1 MPKKAPGAGTSKLGS
16 SANPAKRSALLP
28 AKLPETESFLQA
40 NSSVIGSIDQSAGP
54 IQTAAQRI
62 NELNKL
68 ELPQLNGTGEDE
80 VFGGDGIEVDYELQ
94 NQQNMMTSQNLVS
107 MVSTNRTVQ
116 DTEINTDANNFQSTK
131 DKFMQLS
138 EKEMQQNKKLEK
150 SRQEVIAGKILRIR
164 AEI

>member
-1 MPKKAPGAGTSKLGS
+1 
-16 SANPAKRSALLP
+16 
-28 AKLPETESFLQA
+28 
-40 NSSVIGSIDQSAGP
+40 
-54 IQTAAQRI
+54 
-62 NELNKL
+62 
-68 ELPQLNGTGEDE
+68 
-80 VFGGDGIEVDYELQ
+80 
-94 NQQNMMTSQNLVS
+94 

-138 EKEMQQNKKLEK
+138 EKEMQSNKKLEK